1 MKKAQPPDKTILSTA
16 KTKIAFHHKVF
27 RENLKSQKNQN
38 FEFFSKKK
46 IVKLKGDLECYQT
59 LTTLFSFR
67 EIFAKFMSETCW
79 EPIIFYL
86 PRKNFRPNL
95 SIQIMVQMFPGRAE
109 IEIKNESV
117 KTLASGMGLLQN
129 SSSISVE
136 FDL

>member
-27 RENLKSQKNQN
+27 RKNLKSARN
-38 FEFFSKKK
+38 
-46 IVKLKGDLECYQT
+46 KGDLE
-59 LTTLFSFR
+59 FD
-67 EIFAKFMSETCW
+67 KFLSPFVRFLLNSETCW

-95 SIQIMVQMFPGRAE
+95 SMQIMVQMFPGRAE

-129 SSSISVE
+129 SSSSSVE